1 MCLRNTAVPPACELV
16 SVVPKRYPYHQW
28 APDARALDV
37 VGDKWTLLIV
47 RDLSAG
53 PRRCIELQRM
63 LPGISSEPLRA
74 RLKAM
79 VASGLVTRRRYRE
92 VPPRVMYE
100 LTASGRA
107 LLPVLG
113 AVARWGWAWAWT
125 APREGE
131 RIDIGAI
138 VRLMPGLAGLPQ
150 DIRGV
155 AVFVVELDA
164 TMRSSAYTLIV
175 DGGRVSIA
183 HGEVANADV
192 RVSGSQDHWVA
203 ALGPDGDARSLLI
216 AGREPLATL
225 LLDAI
230 GICAFA
236 RAAGPAT

>member
-1 MCLRNTAVPPACELV
+1 MCLQNTAIPPACELA

-28 APDARALDV
+28 APDARALDL

-53 PRRCIELQRM
+53 PRRCTELQRM
-63 LPGISSEPLRA
+63 LPGIASEPLRA

-79 VASGLVTRRRYRE
+79 VARGLLTRRRYRE
-92 VPPRVMYE
+92 VPPRVEYE

-113 AVARWGWAWAWT
+113 AVARWGLAWAWT

-138 VRLMPGLAGLPQ
+138 VRLTPGLVALPQ
-150 DIRGV
+150 DICGV
-155 AVFVVELDA
+155 ATFVVELDA
-164 TMRSSAYTLIV
+164 TRRSSYTLTI

-183 HGEVANADV
+183 ESEAANADV
-192 RVSGSQDHWVA
+192 RVSGSQEQWVA

-216 AGREPLATL
+216 VGREPLAAL

-230 GICAFA
+230 GVRGCA

>member
-1 MCLRNTAVPPACELV
+1 MCLRHTAIPPACELA
-16 SVVPKRYPYHQW
+16 SAVPKRYPYNQW
-28 APDARALDV
+28 APDARALDL
-37 VGDKWTLLIV
+37 VGDKWTLLII

-63 LPGISSEPLRA
+63 LPGISSEPLHT

-79 VASGLVTRRRYRE
+79 VASGLLTRRRYRE
-92 VPPRVMYE
+92 VPPRVEYE

-107 LLPVLG
+107 LLPVLR
-113 AVARWGWAWAWT
+113 AIARWGYAWAWT

-138 VRLMPGLAGLPQ
+138 VRLTPELAALPP
-150 DIRGV
+150 DTCGV

-164 TMRSSAYTLIV
+164 TRRSSYTLTV

-183 HGEVANADV
+183 DGEAANADV
-192 RVSGSQDHWVA
+192 RVSGSQEHWVA
-203 ALGPDGDARSLLI
+203 ALGPDGDVRSLLI
-216 AGREPLATL
+216 AGREPLAAL

-230 GICAFA
+230 GIRGFA
-236 RAAGPAT
+236 RAAGQST